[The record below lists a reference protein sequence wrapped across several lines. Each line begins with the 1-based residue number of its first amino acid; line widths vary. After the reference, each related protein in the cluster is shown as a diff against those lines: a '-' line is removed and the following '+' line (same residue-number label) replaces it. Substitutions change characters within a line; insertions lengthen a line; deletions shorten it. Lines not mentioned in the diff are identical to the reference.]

1 MLLER
6 CHHAFGEM
14 TPVKKGR
21 PFLAL
26 LFLPLMLFSCGEE
39 AESATASLGGHDK
52 TQGAELTKQLGCGS
66 CHVIPGIEGANGLVG
81 PSLSQVGDRVYIAG
95 VLRNTPDNMVVWLR
109 NPQSI
114 VPNNAMPDMGL
125 SDRRAMLRATFTLW
139 NEREDAHQMGPRK
152 FQLAIEDG
160 PKHCQGSC
168 S

>member
-1 MLLER
+1 MLSMR

-14 TPVKKGR
+14 TPLKKGR

-26 LFLPLMLFSCGEE
+26 LFLPLMLFGCGEE
-39 AESATASLGGHDK
+39 GASLGGHDK

-66 CHVIPGIEGANGLVG
+66 CHVIPGIKGANGLVG
-81 PSLSQVGDRVYIAG
+81 PSLSQVGDRVFIAG

-125 SDRRAMLRATFTLW
+125 SEQQARDVASYLYTL
-139 NEREDAHQMGPRK
+139 E
-152 FQLAIEDG
+152 
-160 PKHCQGSC
+160 
-168 S
+168 

>member
-1 MLLER
+1 MLLQR

-14 TPVKKGR
+14 TPLKKGR

-26 LFLPLMLFSCGEE
+26 LFLPLMLFGCGEE
-39 AESATASLGGHDK
+39 AESATASSGGHDK

-125 SDRRAMLRATFTLW
+125 SEQQARDVASYLYTL
-139 NEREDAHQMGPRK
+139 E
-152 FQLAIEDG
+152 
-160 PKHCQGSC
+160 
-168 S
+168 

>member
-14 TPVKKGR
+14 TPLKKGR

-26 LFLPLMLFSCGEE
+26 LFLPLMLFGCGEE
-39 AESATASLGGHDK
+39 AESATASLGGPDK

-114 VPNNAMPDMGL
+114 VQNNAMPDMGL
-125 SDRRAMLRATFTLW
+125 SEQQARDVASYLYTL
-139 NEREDAHQMGPRK
+139 E
-152 FQLAIEDG
+152 
-160 PKHCQGSC
+160 
-168 S
+168 

>member
-6 CHHAFGEM
+6 CHHAFGEL
-14 TPVKKGR
+14 TPLRGR

-26 LFLPLMLFSCGEE
+26 LFLPLMLFGCGEE
-39 AESATASLGGHDK
+39 AESATAALGGDK
-52 TQGAELTKQLGCGS
+52 AQGAELTKQLGCGS
-66 CHVIPGIEGANGLVG
+66 CHVIPGIKGANGLVG

-125 SDRRAMLRATFTLW
+125 SEQQARDVASYLYTL
-139 NEREDAHQMGPRK
+139 E
-152 FQLAIEDG
+152 
-160 PKHCQGSC
+160 
-168 S
+168 

>member
-1 MLLER
+1 
-6 CHHAFGEM
+6 
-14 TPVKKGR
+14 
-21 PFLAL
+21 
-26 LFLPLMLFSCGEE
+26 MLFGCGEE

-125 SDRRAMLRATFTLW
+125 SEQQARDVASYLYTL
-139 NEREDAHQMGPRK
+139 E
-152 FQLAIEDG
+152 
-160 PKHCQGSC
+160 
-168 S
+168 

>member
-1 MLLER
+1 MLPVR
-6 CHHAFGEM
+6 CHHAFGEL
-14 TPVKKGR
+14 TPLRAR

-26 LFLPLMLFSCGEE
+26 LFLPLMLFGCVEE
-39 AESATASLGGHDK
+39 AESATAALGGDK
-52 TQGAELTKQLGCGS
+52 AQGAELTRQLGCGS

-125 SDRRAMLRATFTLW
+125 SEQQARDVASYLYTL
-139 NEREDAHQMGPRK
+139 E
-152 FQLAIEDG
+152 
-160 PKHCQGSC
+160 
-168 S
+168 